1 MEVVLAS
8 HSYLAKGMYETVSL
22 IMGKQT
28 HLHYLTAYVEEGV
41 DFKDQLATATKSI
54 KNEQIIFVSDV
65 IGGSVNNELV
75 NFVKSNCNYFLVSGM
90 NLPFILELLTYTNEL
105 KNESV
110 NQVIDNLKTTV
121 DVGRAGLK
129 VVELDD
135 DPISEEDF

>member
-1 MEVVLAS
+1 
-8 HSYLAKGMYETVSL
+8 
-22 IMGKQT
+22 
-28 HLHYLTAYVEEGV
+28 
-41 DFKDQLATATKSI
+41 
-54 KNEQIIFVSDV
+54 
-65 IGGSVNNELV
+65 
-75 NFVKSNCNYFLVSGM
+75 M